1 MSAVKKLWCVRVT
14 FLFWT
19 IIGVCEVMFGPVGR
33 IAGIIAGAVVGR
45 MIQKGYADK
54 CLQYNCYAI
63 AVVSAL
69 IAFSFLKS
77 GPGEVVGVHLM
88 APVTAVLSA
97 LIAQPREG
105 YEPEEPEEETEEE
118 EPEENEED
126 EYVLLSEE
134 DAEIARELL
143 EEMVRGE

>member
-19 IIGVCEVMFGPVGR
+19 IIGVCEGMFGPIGR

-45 MIQKGYADK
+45 AIQKGYADK
-54 CLQYNCYAI
+54 YLQYNCYTI
-63 AVVSAL
+63 AAVSAL
-69 IAFSFLKS
+69 IAFSFLRS
-77 GPGEVVGVHLM
+77 GQGEVFGENLI
-88 APVTAVLSA
+88 AAVTAVLSA

-105 YEPEEPEEETEEE
+105 YEPEEPEEADEEK
-118 EPEENEED
+118 PEENEED

-143 EEMVRGE
+143 EEMEREK

>member
-19 IIGVCEVMFGPVGR
+19 IIGVCEAVLGPVGR

-54 CLQYNCYAI
+54 CLQYNCYTI
-63 AVVSAL
+63 AAVSAL
-69 IAFSFLKS
+69 SAIVFWGDASDEFLSVQIFSCIA
-77 GPGEVVGVHLM
+77 
-88 APVTAVLSA
+88 AV
-97 LIAQPREG
+97 IAAIIGQPREG
-105 YEPEEPEEETEEE
+105 YEPEEPEEADEEK
-118 EPEENEED
+118 PEENEED

-143 EEMVRGE
+143 EEMERGE